1 MNVCMFTNTYLPHVG
16 GVANSIYTFAADL
29 KRSGNRVLII
39 APVYPGSD
47 SYDKDKK
54 DTDILRVPAIEE
66 VNGSDFSMRIPFPFY
81 LDEEIDAFEPDVIH
95 SHHPFM
101 MGDAAFRTARRKR
114 LPLVFTHHTRYEEYV
129 HHVAFDSD
137 GFAKAQVTK
146 AVADQGKTR

>member
-1 MNVCMFTNTYLPHVG
+1 
-16 GVANSIYTFAADL
+16 
-29 KRSGNRVLII
+29 
-39 APVYPGSD
+39 
-47 SYDKDKK
+47 
-54 DTDILRVPAIEE
+54 
-66 VNGSDFSMRIPFPFY
+66 
-81 LDEEIDAFEPDVIH
+81 
-95 SHHPFM
+95 M